1 VCFCKKGTASCI
13 RNAFNLKGARSLFIV
28 LWKVRKNVVDFMHT
42 ADKTEG
48 WRAQYACDFVLPC
61 ADDYDAMLDMVDE
74 KLMYVPKFKARAGPP
89 RSQKRIKAG
98 NEVANRTGEAPLLT
112 IGM

>member
-1 VCFCKKGTASCI
+1 M
-13 RNAFNLKGARSLFIV
+13 
-28 LWKVRKNVVDFMHT
+28 VDFMHT

-61 ADDYDAMLDMVDE
+61 ADDYDAMLSMVDE
-74 KLMYVPKFKARAGPP
+74 KLMYVPKFKAAAGRP

-98 NEVANRTGEAPLLT
+98 NEVANRTGGATLLT

>member
-1 VCFCKKGTASCI
+1 M
-13 RNAFNLKGARSLFIV
+13 
-28 LWKVRKNVVDFMHT
+28 VDFIHT

-61 ADDYDAMLDMVDE
+61 ADDYDAMLDMVDD
-74 KLMYVPKFKARAGPP
+74 KLMYVPKLKARAG
-89 RSQKRIKAG
+89 QKRIKAG
-98 NEVANRTGEAPLLT
+98 NEVANRTGGAPLLT

>member
-1 VCFCKKGTASCI
+1 
-13 RNAFNLKGARSLFIV
+13 
-28 LWKVRKNVVDFMHT
+28 MHT

-61 ADDYDAMLDMVDE
+61 ADDYDAMLSMEDR
-74 KLMYVPKFKARAGPP
+74 KLMYVPKFKAAAGRP

-98 NEVANRTGEAPLLT
+98 NEVVNRTGGATLLT